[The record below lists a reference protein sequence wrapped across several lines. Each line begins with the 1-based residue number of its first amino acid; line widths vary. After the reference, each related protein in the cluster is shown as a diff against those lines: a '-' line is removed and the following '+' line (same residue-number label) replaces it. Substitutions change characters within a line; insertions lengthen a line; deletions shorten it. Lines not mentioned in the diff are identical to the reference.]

1 MTENKHDW
9 VRRNVTD
16 DFRIP
21 DIVEYY
27 VSLGF
32 EVKVEDYIADKSD
45 VDCNSCLMESPDK
58 FKVIY
63 TRRAENYEDELF
75 RID

>member
-1 MTENKHDW
+1 MTENKNDW

-27 VSLGF
+27 VSMGF
-32 EVKVEDYIADKSD
+32 EVKVEDYVAEKSEPE
-45 VDCNSCLMESPDK
+45 CSSCLMESPDK

-63 TRRAENYEDELF
+63 TRRADNYEDELY